1 MSTIMLDQL
10 TNQTLLEDME
20 LDLQITRLKYRG
32 YSTDYQWQKWI
43 RE

>member
-1 MSTIMLDQL
+1 MLDQL

-20 LDLQITRLKYRG
+20 LDLQITKLKYRA
-32 YSTDYQWQKWI
+32 YSSDYQWKKWI